1 MESVP
6 LMVKNGDGTLDFK
19 FYSYT
24 NDLTSVAGKAC
35 TGSAAFTFIDLVG
48 SYLFLHDTGN
58 SKYVVC
64 QYDHTLTAM
73 APVILTTSGLVTGT
87 ISQFDPYLNDGTTL
101 FVLVGDGTVSQV
113 VSFDAASGLGTKVG
127 NFYCYFNA
135 CLVIP
140 NLKNNYIFLAL
151 LTCNFLI
158 IVIKFIFVF
167 YNFFN
172 LFLIK

>member
-127 NFYCYFNA
+127 NFYCYFRK
-135 CLVIP
+135 CCHL
-140 NLKNNYIFLAL
+140 
-151 LTCNFLI
+151 
-158 IVIKFIFVF
+158 
-167 YNFFN
+167 
-172 LFLIK
+172 